1 MFCERCNIEFQEGL
15 RFCKWCGN
23 TLTERRRV
31 TSELHGCPSCTAPIQ
46 STWVFCKSCGVKLN
60 APATET
66 GEEYCPRCGSKSDPT
81 WLNCARCGEDL
92 GRVKAPR
99 HTALASGPDR
109 SPLTHCAECGD
120 KLEAGAT
127 YCKGCGAA
135 IFAPSIPFG
144 ASSLLCRVC
153 NSYSPLGSPECR
165 VCGTKFGA
173 TADKKSSTLPDLD
186 EHLPGLEQFDQNSE
200 TVAIEA
206 LKDVGEVIS
215 GAHTLIIGPSGAI
228 ESPPPADEEAKLQ
241 DSIGTAVVAD
251 RPAGGAETTVL
262 PGVAGSKSEQPSQ
275 TSVLSES
282 RTTGPVD
289 DEPVEEEPVKDTVEE
304 EAIKVEDIK
313 PVAPVEAKKRTSF
326 STQLEMPAIRLD
338 EVDTLERVAEKPP
351 PRQPEQPVSEAQG
364 NATIV
369 MGSISVNSLTSE
381 PEPPAAE
388 ITDPL
393 YRDSMTAPFG
403 LELPEAMSD
412 SQPEL
417 QQDIEQEIR
426 PEVAPPVIEDRR
438 PSEGGATG
446 IEAAGTME
454 LSDMGTAWNAA
465 PPVAKTVGQGAV
477 FTRETEADR
486 GGSNLA
492 HPAFTPPVV
501 APQAIP
507 PARAQKKSSML
518 GPVIAGAAIVVLGLI
533 LLWWFVF
540 SGSKPEPSKPE
551 VVVAPPAP
559 TNTPPAPPAPTNT
572 QPTTPVAPVGMA
584 YVAGGTYTIGRDDGD
599 AIASPA
605 HTVTVSPFFVD
616 RTEVTNAEY
625 KKFIDA
631 TGHKAPSDW
640 KDGSFPE
647 NRDNWPVVNVSWQ
660 DANDYAD
667 WIGKRLPTEAE
678 WEAAARGT
686 DKRVYPWGNGWQSSY
701 ANVGTKGITEVGQ
714 FRDGASPAG
723 ALDMIGNVWE
733 WTADVFDLYPGSA
746 AAVPPTKEPGITY
759 YVIRGGAFDGDKG
772 NDATRRGFLE
782 PNKGYPKTG
791 FRLVKDA
798 K

>member
-31 TSELHGCPSCTAPIQ
+31 TSELHGCPSCAAPIQ
-46 STWVFCKSCGVKLN
+46 SSWVFCKSCGVKLN
-60 APATET
+60 APATDT

-99 HTALASGPDR
+99 HTALASESGK
-109 SPLTHCAECGD
+109 SPLTHCSECGD
-120 KLEAGAT
+120 KLEVGAT

-135 IFAPSIPFG
+135 VSAPPTPFG

-153 NSYSPLGSPECR
+153 SSHNPIGSSECR
-165 VCGTKFGA
+165 VCGARFGEA
-173 TADKKSSTLPDLD
+173 ADKKSSTLPDLD
-186 EHLPGLEQFDQNSE
+186 EHLPGLESFDQNSE
-200 TVAIEA
+200 TVAIEQ
-206 LKDVGEVIS
+206 LKDDGEVIS
-215 GAHTLIIGPSGAI
+215 GAHTLMIGPSGAI
-228 ESPPPADEEAKLQ
+228 EAPPAANEAAKSEEAA
-241 DSIGTAVVAD
+241 GPAAVGG

-289 DEPVEEEPVKDTVEE
+289 EEAVEEERVKDTVED
-304 EAIKVEDIK
+304 EAIKIDAIEQVE
-313 PVAPVEAKKRTSF
+313 PAAPAEPKKRTSF

-338 EVDTLERVAEKPP
+338 ELNTLERVAEKPP
-351 PRQPEQPVSEAQG
+351 ARPPERAEGEPPA
-364 NATIV
+364 NATIL
-369 MGSISVNSLTSE
+369 MGSIKVGKE
-381 PEPPAAE
+381 PEPVAE
-388 ITDPL
+388 DTDPL
-393 YRDSMTAPFG
+393 YRSAMTAPFG
-403 LELPEAMSD
+403 LDQPEAE
-412 SQPEL
+412 PEV
-417 QQDIEQEIR
+417 QQDIQ
-426 PEVAPPVIEDRR
+426 PDVHPDVAAPVIEDRK
-438 PSEGGATG
+438 PA
-446 IEAAGTME
+446 EAAGTME
-454 LSDMGTAWNAA
+454 LGNVETAWNAA
-465 PPVAKTVGQGAV
+465 PPVPKTMGQGAV
-477 FTRETEADR
+477 VTRGAEGDR
-486 GGSNLA
+486 AASNLA
-492 HPAFTPPVV
+492 PGAFTPPSV
-501 APQAIP
+501 APPVVP
-507 PARAQKKSSML
+507 PARTQKSASMVI
-518 GPVIAGAAIVVLGLI
+518 PIIAGAAIIILGI
-533 LLWWFVF
+533 FLLWWFVF
-540 SGSKPEPSKPE
+540 SGPKPEPSKSE
-551 VVVAPPAP
+551 VAVTPPAP
-559 TNTPPAPPAPTNT
+559 TNTEPVKPAPPPP
-572 QPTTPVAPVGMA
+572 PTTPVAPEGMVYVPGGA
-584 YVAGGTYTIGRDDGD
+584 YTLGRDDGD
-599 AIASPA
+599 PVSRPA
-605 HTVTVSPFFVD
+605 HSVTLAAFFID
-616 RTEVTNAEY
+616 RTEVTNSEY

-640 KDGSFPE
+640 RDGSFPA

-667 WIGKRLPTEAE
+667 WIGKRLPTESE

-686 DKRVYPWGNGWQSSY
+686 DKRVYPWGNEWQSSY

-714 FRDGASPAG
+714 FKGGASPAG

-733 WTADVFDLYPGSA
+733 WTADVFDLYPGSTA
-746 AAVPPTKEPGITY
+746 PLPPTKEPGITY

-782 PNKGYPKTG
+782 PEQGYPKTG